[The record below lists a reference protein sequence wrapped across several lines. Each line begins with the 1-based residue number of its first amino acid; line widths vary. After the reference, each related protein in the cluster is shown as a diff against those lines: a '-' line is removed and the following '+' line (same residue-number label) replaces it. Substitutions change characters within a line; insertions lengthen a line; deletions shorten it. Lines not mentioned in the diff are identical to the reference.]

1 MKRDR
6 EIYGI
11 FGTTFFTATI
21 KAHMDNQ
28 ELQANWDKLKD
39 KIKTEY
45 PGMNI
50 DDLEYQIGK
59 EEELLL
65 QLQKKLG
72 KNRSE
77 IDNWLALLG

>member
-1 MKRDR
+1 
-6 EIYGI
+6 
-11 FGTTFFTATI
+11 
-21 KAHMDNQ
+21 MDNQ